1 MYKIWLQFVQILS
14 ISLYTDVFLNIFNLK
29 FVVLELACE
38 YSRPDKSY
46 SQAILELNVCK
57 FQSNF
62 VHTSV
67 RSAS

>member
-1 MYKIWLQFVQILS
+1 MLRSTSYRGLDKIWLQFAQILYGP
-14 ISLYTDVFLNIFNLK
+14 LYKDVFLNIFNLK
-29 FVVLELACE
+29 FVVLEL
-38 YSRPDKSY
+38 
-46 SQAILELNVCK
+46 NVYK